1 MKKLLVLGITVVLVF
16 AVSLASLADVAV
28 KFNGEGNFGYK
39 FTEDNAEGD
48 DGVNFGDFVLK
59 TTADINENISLFSK
73 IKTEYTAGK
82 TTATGTVDGDTVTV
96 ESNSN
101 QFFIDEMFAT
111 LKYDPVTMKIGYWGF
126 GFGGDKDIIDA
137 AMGDMKS
144 QVGIQ
149 AETTLMEGLTAKVYY
164 PSKGDRVAG
173 DFWGGFGVG
182 LDYSQDLYGVGFV
195 YGKTEILNDDA
206 DKTTDDVTGYAVTG
220 YYKPIAD
227 LKAFVDY
234 SVKQVDK
241 DTGDVDDT
249 NIIIGALYT
258 PVDLPIEFRAE
269 YDVDNKNET
278 DAEWTKDFNPW
289 GVRVAYK
296 LNDNTKIQLDRKQK
310 NPSSQATEL
319 KLNVTF

>member
-1 MKKLLVLGITVVLVF
+1 
-16 AVSLASLADVAV
+16 
-28 KFNGEGNFGYK
+28 
-39 FTEDNAEGD
+39 
-48 DGVNFGDFVLK
+48 
-59 TTADINENISLFSK
+59 LFSK
-73 IKTEYTAGK
+73 VKTEYIAGK
-82 TTATGTVDGDTVTV
+82 TKATGTSDGSTVTV

-182 LDYSQDLYGVGFV
+182 LNYSQDLYGVGFV

-241 DTGDVDDT
+241 STGDVDDT

-269 YDVDNKNET
+269 YDVDNKNEV
-278 DAEWTKDFNPW
+278 DGWDDFNPW
-289 GVRVAYK
+289 GVRMAYK
-296 LNDNTKIQLDRKQK
+296 LNDNTKIQVDRKQK
-310 NPSSQATEL
+310 KPGSQATEL

>member
-1 MKKLLVLGITVVLVF
+1 MKKLLVLGIAVVLVF

-73 IKTEYTAGK
+73 VKTEYIAGK
-82 TTATGTVDGDTVTV
+82 TKATGTIDGSTVTV

-182 LDYSQDLYGVGFV
+182 LNYSQDLYGVGFV

-241 DTGDVDDT
+241 STGDVDDT

-269 YDVDNKNET
+269 YDVDNKNEV
-278 DAEWTKDFNPW
+278 DGWDDFNPW
-289 GVRVAYK
+289 GVRMAYK
-296 LNDNTKIQLDRKQK
+296 LNDNTKIQVDRKQK
-310 NPSSQATEL
+310 KPGSQATEL

>member
-1 MKKLLVLGITVVLVF
+1 MKRLLVLGVTVVLVF
-16 AVSLASLADVAV
+16 AVSLASLADVTV
-28 KFNGEGNFGYK
+28 KFNGEGNLGYK

-59 TTADINENISLFSK
+59 TTADVTENVSLFSK
-73 IKTEYTAGK
+73 IKTEYIAGK
-82 TTATGTVDGDTVTV
+82 TKSTGTVDGSSVTV
-96 ESNSN
+96 EASSN

-149 AETTLMEGLTAKVYY
+149 AETTISEGLTAKVFY

-182 LDYSQDLYGVGFV
+182 LNYSQDLYGVGFV
-195 YGKTEILNDDA
+195 YGKTEILNDD
-206 DKTTDDVTGYAVTG
+206 KTTNDVTGYAVTG
-220 YYKPIAD
+220 YYKPIDD

-241 DTGDVDDT
+241 DTGDVDNT
-249 NIIIGALYT
+249 NIIIGAIYT
-258 PVDLPIEFRAE
+258 PVDLPFEFRAE
-269 YDVDNKNET
+269 YDLDNKNEV
-278 DAEWTKDFNPW
+278 APWEKEFNPW
-289 GVRVAYK
+289 GVRAAYK
-296 LNDNTKIQLDRKQK
+296 LNANTKIQIDRNQK
-310 NPSSQATEL
+310 EPGKQATEL